1 MARNLSKELTIC
13 IRNGLKKS
21 LTSKSWPGL
30 SRGQIRSH
38 MIILL
43 DDIISKFPEK
53 SPLSGN
59 VVKMVLELAC
69 TKVKCSNRW
78 NEPDFRWSE
87 RWCSRWSE
95 EKNWSAMNRSILV
108 SSETDLHESK
118 EKWFLSVS
126 RRFIPTLRNQTKKPT
141 GAYYPKSKLMA
152 RSGQYY
158 PTKKFTTNVVR
169 FHDLVDTHPR

>member
-1 MARNLSKELTIC
+1 MTWPFTGSNKVTYDNTTRWYNLK
-13 IRNGLKKS
+13 
-21 LTSKSWPGL
+21 
-30 SRGQIRSH
+30 
-38 MIILL
+38 
-43 DDIISKFPEK
+43 ISKKIATEWQCCKNGAWISLYKGQMFKPMERTRFPMIR
-53 SPLSGN
+53 
-59 VVKMVLELAC
+59 KMMLKMIWRKKLV
-69 TKVKCSNRW
+69 
-78 NEPDFRWSE
+78 
-87 RWCSRWSE
+87 
-95 EKNWSAMNRSILV
+95 AMNRSILV